1 MKKSLLLLFSL
12 FIYTAFAQ
20 DAARNWTV
28 QVSAVVN
35 PDDPSITL
43 QWLPNATAAEIYY
56 IWKKE
61 KGTVGWGTS
70 VGSVP
75 TGGDLEWTDTDVQLG
90 GSYEYMIQL
99 RTGGSVFAWSYINA
113 GLGVELDPNK
123 GDILLLIDE
132 THADALSDE
141 LDTLEM
147 DLYNDGWMVTRHL
160 VDPAITPADLKDE
173 IKTYYNEL
181 PNLQSLY
188 LLGNIPVPYSGDLY
202 PDLSFFHKGAWPA
215 DLYYGDMFGEWTD
228 TDINTTSATDPR
240 NHNIPGDGKFDQSQ
254 VVSAINLQVSRVD
267 FSNLSAFADPEV
279 ELLRNYLN
287 KAHEFKTTAY
297 IPTDRGLIDQSA
309 LSFHSEGFAQNG
321 FRNFTAFFGP
331 DGVEELDY
339 WTTLNGND
347 YLWSYG
353 CGDGTYSLANGLNG
367 GSALTTN
374 HIADGYS
381 ESTFTML
388 YGSQFG
394 DWDTPNNLLRA
405 SIASGRTLS
414 CSWAGRPNFHYHHMA
429 MGENI
434 GYSGRASQDIYS
446 DYFSLTIGGGAYVTG
461 EGVHV
466 AQLGD
471 PSLRMYYVASPSE
484 VEVVSND
491 VNADISWSESPD
503 AEIDGYN
510 IYRRPE
516 EGLWVKVN
524 PAIVTETSFSD
535 TMVPGAGDYRYMVKA
550 VKLKT
555 NWSGTFYNESL
566 GAEGSTS
573 FFASL
578 EENTN
583 YAWDVYPNPS
593 DGFFTIQSDVQMERI
608 EVYAPDGKLIR
619 TEQPNNFIEKLT
631 LADVE
636 PGVYFVRVKAN
647 NVWKNKRLVIQ

>member
-1 MKKSLLLLFSL
+1 MKRSLLLLLCL
-12 FIYTAFAQ
+12 FLYQAYGQ

-28 QVSAVVN
+28 QASAEAN
-35 PDDPSITL
+35 PADPSITL
-43 QWLPNATAAEIYY
+43 KWLPNATVAEIYY

-75 TGGDLEWTDTDVQLG
+75 TGGDLEWTDTDVELG

-99 RTGGSVFAWSYINA
+99 RTGGSVYAWTYINA
-113 GLGVELDPNK
+113 GVEVQLNPNK

-141 LDTLEM
+141 IDTLEM

-160 VDPAITPADLKDE
+160 VDPAMTPADLKDE
-173 IKTYYNEL
+173 IKGYYNEL
-181 PNLQSLY
+181 PNLTSLY

-202 PDLSFFHKGAWPA
+202 PDLSFFHRGAWPA
-215 DLYYGDMFGEWTD
+215 DVYYGDMFGEWTD
-228 TDINTTSATDPR
+228 TEVNTTSATDPR
-240 NHNIPGDGKFDQSQ
+240 NHNIPGDGKFDPST
-254 VVSAINLQVSRVD
+254 VVSTINLQVSRVD
-267 FSNLSAFADPEV
+267 FSNLSAFVDPEV

-287 KAHEFKTTAY
+287 KVHEFKTTAY
-297 IPTDRGLIDQSA
+297 IPVERGLIDQSA

-331 DGVEELDY
+331 DSIAELDY

-374 HIADGYS
+374 HIADGSS

-434 GYSGRASQDIYS
+434 GYSARASQDIYS
-446 DYFSLTIGGGAYVTG
+446 DYISLTLGGGAYVTI

-471 PSLRMYYVASPSE
+471 PSLRMYYVASPTE
-484 VEVVSND
+484 VEAVNND
-491 VNADISWSESPD
+491 VIADISWTASTDE
-503 AEIDGYN
+503 EIDGYN

-516 EGLWVKVN
+516 NGLWIRIN
-524 PAIVTETSFSD
+524 PELVSETTYSD
-535 TMVPGAGDYRYMVKA
+535 TTVPGPGDYRYMVKA
-550 VKLKT
+550 AKLKT
-555 NWSGTFYNESL
+555 NGSGTFYNESL
-566 GAEGSTS
+566 GAEGTTS
-573 FFASL
+573 FVAGIN
-578 EENTN
+578 EVTN
-583 YAWDVYPNPS
+583 FHWDVFPIPS
-593 DGFFTIQSDVQMERI
+593 NGMFTIQSDRLMTQV
-608 EVYAPDGKLIR
+608 EVYAPDGKLIY
-619 TEQPNNFIEKLT
+619 TEQSNNYIEKLD
-631 LADVE
+631 LLGVE
-636 PGVYFVRVKAN
+636 PGVYFIRVKTDN
-647 NVWKNKRLVIQ
+647 TWLNKRLVIQ